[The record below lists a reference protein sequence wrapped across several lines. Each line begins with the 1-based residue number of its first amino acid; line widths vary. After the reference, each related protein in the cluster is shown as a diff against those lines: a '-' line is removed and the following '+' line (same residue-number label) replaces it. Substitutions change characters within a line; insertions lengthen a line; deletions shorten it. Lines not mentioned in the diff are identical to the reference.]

1 MMQDRDKNSDG
12 KENERKNDRM
22 NERMNEK
29 EKENIKENIKE
40 RDRGA
45 NHDWMASS
53 YAATGRNLF
62 LVLLGNTIYA
72 MAVTMFI
79 LPGGLITGG
88 TTGLALVFYHQFGLP
103 IQVFVSV
110 FNIAMFLLGAA
121 VLGKK
126 FALTTIISTFYCPVI
141 LSVFQKIPALG
152 KMTDDKL
159 LAVIFAG
166 LLIGVGIGIVLRVG
180 ASTGGMDIPPL
191 VLNKKL
197 GLPVSAT
204 MNVMDTS
211 ILLFQMVFADRE
223 AVLYGVLLVL
233 TYTTVLNKV
242 LLMGDSK
249 MQVKIVT
256 QFYEEINEAI
266 AQKLDRGV
274 TFFKSRTGHLK
285 QDGYVVMTVV
295 NNRELVHLNR
305 IIQEI
310 DPQAFIVINQVNEVR
325 GRGFTLKKKYD

>member
-1 MMQDRDKNSDG
+1 
-12 KENERKNDRM
+12 M
-22 NERMNEK
+22 NK
-29 EKENIKENIKE
+29 EKKNLAAVY
-40 RDRGA
+40 GA
-45 NHDWMASS
+45 A
-53 YAATGRNLF
+53 GKNL
-62 LVLLGNTIYA
+62 LMILLGNTIYA

-79 LPGGLITGG
+79 LPDGLITGG
-88 TTGLALVFYHQFGLP
+88 TTGLALVFYHQFGFP
-103 IQVFVSV
+103 IQAFVSV
-110 FNIAMFLLGAA
+110 FNVVMFLLGAA

-126 FALTTIISTFYCPVI
+126 FALTTIVSTFYYPFI
-141 LSVFQKIPALG
+141 LSVFQKAPAFG

-159 LAVIFAG
+159 LAVLFAG

-191 VLNKKL
+191 VLNKKF
-197 GLPVSAT
+197 GIPVSLS

-211 ILLFQMVFADRE
+211 ILLFQMIFADRE
-223 AVLYGVLLVL
+223 AVLYGILLVL
-233 TYTTVLNKV
+233 TYTMVLNQV

-256 QFYEEINEAI
+256 RYYEEINEAI

-285 QDGYVVMTVV
+285 QDGYVVMSVV
-295 NNRELVHLNR
+295 SNRELAQLNR

-310 DPQAFIVINQVNEVR
+310 DPQAFIIINQVKEVR
-325 GRGFTLKKKYD
+325 GRGFTLNKKYDITVQDGGKI

>member
-1 MMQDRDKNSDG
+1 MMQDRKKNSDG
-12 KENERKNDRM
+12 KENGRKNDGMKGKMDEKEDR
-22 NERMNEK
+22 K
-29 EKENIKENIKE
+29 EKE
-40 RDRGA
+40 RGREA
-45 NHDWMASS
+45 SHDWMASG
-53 YAATGRNLF
+53 YAATGKNLL

-79 LPGGLITGG
+79 LPDGLITGG

-103 IQVFVSV
+103 IQVFVSG

-126 FALTTIISTFYCPVI
+126 FAFTTIVSTFYYPVI
-141 LSVFQKIPALG
+141 LSMFQKIPAFG

-166 LLIGVGIGIVLRVG
+166 LLIGAGIGIVLRVG

-233 TYTTVLNKV
+233 TYTAVLNKV
-242 LLMGDSK
+242 LLMGDSR

-256 QFYEEINEAI
+256 QYYDEINEAI

-274 TFFKSRTGHLK
+274 TFFKSRTGHLR